1 MTQVI
6 KLKTVCELTTFSS
19 ATIYRLIKK
28 GEFPRQ
34 IKLSE
39 RSSGWLLD
47 DIKKWLEQRI
57 IESYGENL

>member
-57 IESYGENL
+57 IKSYGENL

>member
-6 KLKTVCELTTFSS
+6 ELKTVSELTTFSS

-57 IESYGENL
+57 IKSYGENL

>member
-1 MTQVI
+1 MTKVI

-57 IESYGENL
+57 IKSYGENL

>member
-57 IESYGENL
+57 IKSYVENL